1 MKTDIKREGIW
12 WSWVEHCDKCGRLSF
27 THRTKT
33 TTEPD
38 REKVDFCYFCLM
50 DFLDNDIPIKEM
62 RKKYRRK
69 NEN

>member
-1 MKTDIKREGIW
+1 MKTDIKRKGMW
-12 WSWVEHCDKCGRLSF
+12 WSWVEHCDRCGRLSF
-27 THRTKT
+27 THHTKT

-50 DFLDNDIPIKEM
+50 DFLDNNIPIKEM
-62 RKKYRRK
+62 REKYRRK